1 MNSTLN
7 RTPLN
12 LRAVR
17 PGHQKLP
24 RGPLDSLR
32 ARQALFQQAEKQFHY
47 PEGAPGLMGFTDTRF
62 NVNLSILFTELPL
75 LER

>member
-7 RTPLN
+7 RTRFN
-12 LRAVR
+12 LRALR
-17 PGHQKLP
+17 PADQKLLP
-24 RGPLDSLR
+24 APLDSLP
-32 ARQALFQQAEKQFHY
+32 ARPAVFHYAESKFRY

-75 LER
+75 W